1 VTDGVA
7 SEISKSDPR
16 WGSEGRDRKAQNIL
30 QCLEL
35 LTDLDLSTLSCV
47 DIGCGSGG
55 ISYHLA
61 PAFDTVCGID
71 PEPWQRWQEFTAE
84 QPHLSFREESID
96 TLGLADNSVDVVICN
111 QVYEHVPN
119 PQVLIAQIY
128 RILKP
133 GGTCYFSGPN
143 LLFPIEPHVFWPF
156 IHWIPRS
163 WALMLLRV
171 FSPKKVEVLDAY
183 STTYWTLKRWL
194 DDFLIVDAVPPLIR
208 HRAQA
213 DDARWIW
220 RIFRLVPQGIL
231 KAFAFLSPGFV
242 FLLTKP
248 VHAQSRV
255 T

>member
-71 PEPWQRWQEFTAE
+71 PEPWQRWHEFTAE

-111 QVYEHVPN
+111 QVYEHVPS
-119 PQVLIAQIY
+119 PQLCIAQIH

-133 GGTCYFSGPN
+133 GGVCYFAGPN
-143 LLFPIEPHVFWPF
+143 LLYPIEPHVFWPF
-156 IHWIPRS
+156 IHWIPRR
-163 WALMLLRV
+163 WALAILRT
-171 FSPKKVEVLDAY
+171 FSPDKEKILDAY
-183 STTYWTLKRWL
+183 STTYWRLRHWL
-194 DDFLIVDAVPPLIR
+194 RDFTIVDAVPPLIK
-208 HRAQA
+208 HRANA
-213 DDARWIW
+213 ESSGNVW
-220 RIFRLVPQGIL
+220 RLFRPIPVGAL
-231 KAFAFLSPGFV
+231 KLFAFLSQGFV
-242 FLLTKP
+242 FILTKP
-248 VHAQSRV
+248 KTNR
-255 T
+255 